1 MPQKKKGV
9 IFVGS
14 SQAQLASSHNVRKR
28 ARGRKGRRRQHRILG
43 RGLELSTRCCCTRSH
58 PQPAANLPKTG
69 RNYTTA
75 MANQATSSTSCHV
88 ISAGSNMRLRCQFGR
103 TTNSLRTDRSL
114 LSVFGPCRCSSEL
127 ERSFST
133 CATTRSDLQSYCCGR
148 PEY

>member
-1 MPQKKKGV
+1 MPQKKRGA
-9 IFVGS
+9 IFVGGS
-14 SQAQLASSHNVRKR
+14 LAQLASSHNFQKR

-58 PQPAANLPKTG
+58 PQPAANPPKTG

-75 MANQATSSTSCHV
+75 LTNQATSSTSCHV
-88 ISAGSNMRLRCQFGR
+88 ISAGSNMPPARLRCQFGR

-133 CATTRSDLQSYCCGR
+133 CATRRSDLQSYCLW
-148 PEY
+148 